1 MNMDPIMTAPTALD
15 SMQWK
20 ASMQNGRLNEK
31 QQIDEAAKQFE
42 SILLRQFLD
51 EALKTADGEGG
62 LLGSSVPMYDHIIK
76 DTLANSITKGT
87 SLGLSSMLQAQLHS
101 GAQGETQK
109 IDK

>member
-1 MNMDPIMTAPTALD
+1 MDPITTAPTALD

-20 ASMQNGRLNEK
+20 ASMQNGQLDQK

-51 EALKTADGEGG
+51 EALKSTDGEGG
-62 LLGSSVPMYDHIIK
+62 LLGSSVPMYDHMIK

-87 SLGLSSMLQAQLHS
+87 SLGLSNVLQAQL
-101 GAQGETQK
+101 QGGDKNEFQE
-109 IDK
+109 IDQ